1 MISKVSVVL
10 EKYEYS
16 VVEPGTGTYADY
28 LALRYAVFCEELGR
42 IAPDGRSM
50 RGVAIE
56 SDDYDVHS
64 LHVLCRV
71 RDSGIAVA
79 CSRLILPGPKGLN
92 VNARYKLYGVPG
104 VSVGQ
109 VGEIGRLALA
119 SSLRRYRTEAW
130 SIGRRRRALGA
141 ESDPRHP
148 TRKREGPVV
157 ALGLYREIINLASC
171 YGITHC
177 YAAMEPAL
185 ARLLNQLGFPFHQ
198 AGLPDTSVS
207 PARQPYLIGAQ
218 AAKAGL
224 AARNSCLYRF
234 MFGAAEAES
243 HIRCSPVVWP
253 AAAEPK
259 TYRDAGAHV

>member
-1 MISKVSVVL
+1 MVL

-16 VVEPGTGTYADY
+16 VVEPGTGAYAEY
-28 LALRYAVFCEELGR
+28 LALRHEVFCEELGR
-42 IAPDGRSM
+42 IVPDGRSA

-64 LHVLCRV
+64 LHVLCRLK
-71 RDSGIAVA
+71 DTGLAVG

-92 VNARYKLYGVPG
+92 VNARYKLSSAPDA
-104 VSVGQ
+104 SVGQ

-119 SSLRRYRTEAW
+119 SSLRRHRAEAS
-130 SIGRRRRALGA
+130 SIGGRRRGLGSA
-141 ESDPRHP
+141 GDSVHSML
-148 TRKREGPVV
+148 KREGPVV
-157 ALGLYREIINLASC
+157 ALGLYREIINLANR

-185 ARLLNQLGFPFHQ
+185 ARLLNRLGFPFHE
-198 AGLPDTSVS
+198 AGPLNTGVS

-234 MFGAAEAES
+234 MFGGDETLQHRMQSAVAWPLSSERGAYQDVGL
-243 HIRCSPVVWP
+243 HI
-253 AAAEPK
+253 
-259 TYRDAGAHV
+259 